1 MKTLTIF
8 AAIGAWAL
16 AGACARSGN
25 YKQEQGYYRED
36 SEFANRRGSTTARA
50 ERFGQPKKKVFVLPF
65 LNATPLGGDEFGE
78 FAATELIREIRTGGR
93 AVIPDDVRAGDTS
106 RDFYSGDKVRLGALV
121 REGKRLGVSH
131 LMIGKIKKITYRT
144 KGDEVG
150 LFRQKRS
157 VAAVDLEMRLFD
169 VTNGKE
175 VLLDEKSAEST
186 LSQLA
191 AFGEEDTD
199 PRGQRAELVRMAL
212 RNGMRLFA
220 ADAGRAFEKLSWE
233 GRIAKITASNVFINA
248 GRATGLNIGDIL
260 KVLTPGEDVYDPVT
274 GAYLGR
280 SPGQPKGTL
289 EVVDFLGADGAVSVM
304 HSGGNFSEND
314 VVQLY

>member
-1 MKTLTIF
+1 MRKL
-8 AAIGAWAL
+8 AL
-16 AGACARSGN
+16 VPILFLVACARSGS
-25 YKQEQGYYRED
+25 YRQEQGYYRDD
-36 SEFANRRGSTTARA
+36 SQFANRRGSATARA
-50 ERFGQPKKKVFVLPF
+50 EKFGQPKKKVFVLPF

-78 FAATELIREIRTGGR
+78 FAASELVREIRSGGR
-93 AVIPDDVRAGDTS
+93 AVVPDDIRAGDSS
-106 RDFYSGDKVRLGALV
+106 RDFYSGEKVRLGALV

-131 LMIGKIKKITYRT
+131 LIIGKIKKITYRT

-169 VTNGKE
+169 ITNGKE
-175 VLLDEKSAEST
+175 VMLDEKSADSS

-191 AFGEEDTD
+191 AFGEDDAD
-199 PRGQRAELVRMAL
+199 PRSQRAELVRMAL
-212 RNGMRLFA
+212 RNGMRIFA
-220 ADAGRAFEKLSWE
+220 GDAGRAFEKLSWE
-233 GRIAKITASNVFINA
+233 GRIAKISGGNVFINA

-289 EVVDFLGADGAVSVM
+289 EVVDFLGTDGAVSVM
-304 HSGGNFSEND
+304 HSGGNFTEND